1 MGPHEAFAWPQRT
14 QEAERLELLLATQRA
29 IADCGADLGSVTRL
43 IAERAMAL
51 SGGDGAMVSML
62 DGDELDTVAAAGIA
76 ARHQNT
82 RRPLSTSLVRH
93 AVEARATLLITDT
106 ERDPRINQAMRA
118 RTGDRSHI
126 CVPLFRGAD
135 PVAALSVMASDAAR
149 PLDEDARR
157 TLELLAVMLSSAVS
171 NAAALEAEREEV
183 AALSRFEAIFT
194 GSVMGIVVLDA
205 DGTIMEHNPAF
216 RELLGVGAELVGGRR
231 LSVFLPAEDQPV
243 ARGLLAEVMRGERD
257 AVRFEHRLVRG
268 DGGTLWVSASISVV
282 RAAAGGAD
290 FAIAAVQDITQ
301 ARLAEQALAEQAEVN
316 RHQALHD
323 ALTGLANRTLFQDR
337 TEQAILAAERKGG
350 SAAVLLIDLDRFK
363 QVNDSLGHPAGDAL
377 LIELAGRLRQ
387 AVRASDT
394 VARLGGDEFAL
405 LLHDTAGPE
414 DALVVAERVKTAL
427 VEPVTVD
434 GLALS
439 VEASIGIALYPRDG
453 TDTETL
459 VRRADA
465 AMYHAK
471 AGTLGYTFHEHD
483 HEVQDTWRLTLIDE
497 LRHAIDRDELLIH
510 YQPKARLMDGA
521 VRSCEALLRW
531 RHPERGLLSAE
542 EFIPLAQHTGL
553 IGPISLR
560 VIDGAL
566 RQIRAWL
573 DDGVELAV
581 AVNLAPRNLLDS
593 GFPAQVAALLDRH
606 GIEPELLELEVTE
619 SAVISDLVRTK
630 SVLDRLSAM
639 GIRLSI
645 DDFGTGFSSLAHL
658 RRLPVDEIKIDRS
671 FVAGIETD
679 RNDAAIVRSMIEL
692 GASLELDVV
701 AEGVETKRVWD
712 WLSELGCTSAQG
724 FLLCRPLPG
733 EQLRE
738 WLASRPRSSA

>member
-1 MGPHEAFAWPQRT
+1 M
-14 QEAERLELLLATQRA
+14 
-29 IADCGADLGSVTRL
+29 
-43 IAERAMAL
+43 
-51 SGGDGAMVSML
+51 
-62 DGDELDTVAAAGIA
+62 
-76 ARHQNT
+76 
-82 RRPLSTSLVRH
+82 
-93 AVEARATLLITDT
+93 
-106 ERDPRINQAMRA
+106 
-118 RTGDRSHI
+118 
-126 CVPLFRGAD
+126 
-135 PVAALSVMASDAAR
+135 
-149 PLDEDARR
+149 
-157 TLELLAVMLSSAVS
+157 
-171 NAAALEAEREEV
+171 
-183 AALSRFEAIFT
+183 
-194 GSVMGIVVLDA
+194 
-205 DGTIMEHNPAF
+205 
-216 RELLGVGAELVGGRR
+216 
-231 LSVFLPAEDQPV
+231 
-243 ARGLLAEVMRGERD
+243 
-257 AVRFEHRLVRG
+257 
-268 DGGTLWVSASISVV
+268 

-483 HEVQDTWRLTLIDE
+483 HEVQDTWRLTLVDE
-497 LRHAIDRDELLIH
+497 LRHAIDRDELRIH

-531 RHPERGLLSAE
+531 QHPERGLLSAE

-573 DDGVELAV
+573 DDGVRARRRGQPR
-581 AVNLAPRNLLDS
+581 APQ
-593 GFPAQVAALLDRH
+593 PARLRLPGPGRGPARPPRHRARAAGARGHRVGRDLRPRPHQVGARPALGDGDPALDRRLRH
-606 GIEPELLELEVTE
+606 RLL
-619 SAVISDLVRTK
+619 
-630 SVLDRLSAM
+630 
-639 GIRLSI
+639 
-645 DDFGTGFSSLAHL
+645 LARAP